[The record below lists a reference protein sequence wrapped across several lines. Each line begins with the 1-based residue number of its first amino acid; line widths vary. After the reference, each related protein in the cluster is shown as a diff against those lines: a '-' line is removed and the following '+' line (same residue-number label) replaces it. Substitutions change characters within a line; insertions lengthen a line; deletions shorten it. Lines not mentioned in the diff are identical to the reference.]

1 MTELEDNEI
10 KRKLYA
16 YCAYQ
21 ERCIQ
26 EVHQK
31 LKSLEVEE
39 GAFPFWVAHLEEENF
54 LDEDRFAR
62 SFARGKFRYKRW
74 GRLKIT
80 RELRKRNIRESLIRS
95 ALRTEIPQ
103 ESYQET
109 LQKLIQLRKI
119 QFPLSSHERQKL
131 SFFLSQKGYE
141 WEEIRKALKTFEIS
155 RK

>member
-1 MTELEDNEI
+1 MTELDENEI

-31 LKSLEVEE
+31 LKSLEVAE
-39 GAFPFWVAHLEEENF
+39 GDYPFWVSHLREEKF

-62 SFARGKFRYKRW
+62 SYARGKFRYKRW
-74 GRLKIT
+74 GRLKII
-80 RELRKRNIRESLIRS
+80 RELRKRNIREGLIQS
-95 ALRTEIPQ
+95 ALRTEISQ

-109 LQKLIQLRKI
+109 LQKLIQLRKL
-119 QFPLSSHERQKL
+119 QFPLSPSERQKL
-131 SFFLSQKGYE
+131 SFFLSQKGFE